1 MDGNNSLYDLYLAS
15 AGKGFVVT
23 SSSFDTN
30 PVYLRPPVG
39 PSTINPPL
47 LYHNEESVDFS
58 DLVEAC
64 EKNITPSAP
73 ISGSDCSSACCFFEE
88 KPFPFDKILPMSSP
102 MYNEEASPYCIPHP
116 PPSASHDFVPHEN
129 PSLPLDGILTSTPH
143 FSLPHPTPNVP
154 VPTSVVSTTS
164 RQQPRQSRSTA
175 KQAKKNFNKNSEEYR
190 DKRER
195 NNVAVRKSRNKMKM
209 RAQETERRVH
219 ELEEENT
226 ALQNQVSLLLKELKV
241 LKGLLSSAD
250 GVQQPQVTSN
260 IIDPVTSRCS

>member
-1 MDGNNSLYDLYLAS
+1 MDGNNSLYDLYLA

-30 PVYLRPPVG
+30 PVYLRPPIG

-58 DLVEAC
+58 ELVEAC
-64 EKNITPSAP
+64 EKNLTPPAP
-73 ISGSDCSSACCFFEE
+73 ISGSDCSSACCLFEE

-102 MYNEEASPYCIPHP
+102 MYNEEPSPYCVPP
-116 PPSASHDFVPHEN
+116 PPSSTSHDFVPHES

-143 FSLPHPTPNVP
+143 FSLPHPMPNI
-154 VPTSVVSTTS
+154 PTSAVSTS
-164 RQQPRQSRSTA
+164 RQQPAARQSRSTA
-175 KQAKKNFNKNSEEYR
+175 KQAKKIYNKSSEEYR

-195 NNVAVRKSRNKMKM
+195 NNVAVRKSRNKMKL

-241 LKGLLSSAD
+241 LKGLLTSAD
-250 GVQQPQVTSN
+250 GIQQPQVTSN
-260 IIDPVTSRCS
+260 IDAVTSQC